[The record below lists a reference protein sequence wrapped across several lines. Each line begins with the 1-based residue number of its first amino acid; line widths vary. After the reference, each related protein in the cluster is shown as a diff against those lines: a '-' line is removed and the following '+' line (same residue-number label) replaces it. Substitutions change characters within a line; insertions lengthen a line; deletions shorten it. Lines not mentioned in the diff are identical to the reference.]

1 MSLSK
6 NQLVGGSLTI
16 LACVLLLVLLSLR
29 SDPRRFS
36 SESGSTI
43 EGDEYL
49 DQFGTHHWYREPRP
63 FSVSHESDHFQWT
76 AEDGKRSEI
85 IQQLANNSEMA
96 KYLEKLNVMT
106 EQRQLVYPKELLE
119 QHAAE
124 AFQGKRDTL
133 TLPGFSGKE
142 YQVKIMNVA
151 QKEVENGV
159 ISNYLMGEV
168 VGVPGSLVELVH
180 ENGYYHGSIQDGKP
194 TSIEWSNR
202 ENGEWILS
210 SLNSSLDP
218 TGPCATGHTVN
229 DVGATAALK
238 DSEKSQ

>member
-1 MSLSK
+1 VSDISREARSESD
-6 NQLVGGSLTI
+6 GSFVKVI
-16 LACVLLLVLLSLR
+16 DPALAHL
-29 SDPRRFS
+29 PQRFS

-133 TLPGFSGKE
+133 TLPSRFARG
-142 YQVKIMNVA
+142 
-151 QKEVENGV
+151 
-159 ISNYLMGEV
+159 
-168 VGVPGSLVELVH
+168 
-180 ENGYYHGSIQDGKP
+180 
-194 TSIEWSNR
+194 
-202 ENGEWILS
+202 
-210 SLNSSLDP
+210 
-218 TGPCATGHTVN
+218 TGP
-229 DVGATAALK
+229 
-238 DSEKSQ
+238 